1 MVRDIIPAEGW
12 IPRSAS
18 IVMIAG
24 TPICDTTRQ
33 LRWVIPMS
41 IAQPGYEHGMVAR
54 TGPIPTP
61 SVGSS
66 SSFRSDIYLAKEK
79 PATVTGGAYMR
90 RRRARRAS

>member
-1 MVRDIIPAEGW
+1 MPMVRDIIPAEGW

-41 IAQPGYEHGMVAR
+41 IAQPGSTEWSHAPAPAGR
-54 TGPIPTP
+54 
-61 SVGSS
+61 
-66 SSFRSDIYLAKEK
+66 RS
-79 PATVTGGAYMR
+79 P
-90 RRRARRAS
+90 